1 MMLSIVL
8 PTGRVFDE
16 AVEVLGEI
24 GLPTGK
30 LSHKGRSLVIE
41 DDGWRYFLAKPM
53 DVPLFVHSGIADIGL
68 AGSDVLWE
76 TNATLIELADTRR
89 GLCRLVVAGP
99 QAVAP
104 RFMGHESALM
114 WLKVA
119 TKYPRIADSHFSSKG
134 VQVEV
139 VHLHGSVELAP
150 RLGLADC
157 ILDIVQTGA
166 TLEANHLTVLE
177 EVAPVSLRMVASRYG
192 IQRGW
197 SSILPLVEKLLET
210 TKERSPQSE

>member
-1 MMLSIVL
+1 MQIGGSWTPSGGSAFHGARKRPYVAQ
-8 PTGRVFDE
+8 GR
-16 AVEVLGEI
+16 
-24 GLPTGK
+24 
-30 LSHKGRSLVIE
+30 
-41 DDGWRYFLAKPM
+41 
-53 DVPLFVHSGIADIGL
+53 
-68 AGSDVLWE
+68 
-76 TNATLIELADTRR
+76 
-89 GLCRLVVAGP
+89 
-99 QAVAP
+99 
-104 RFMGHESALM
+104 
-114 WLKVA
+114 

-192 IQRGW
+192 IQRGGHPSCRW
-197 SSILPLVEKLLET
+197 WKIARDHKG
-210 TKERSPQSE
+210 KEPKKRMSDAERKKRRRRSLYL